1 MSSGNHGFAASHGAG
16 GSGAMRSL
24 RGPSRKPPPLM
35 DPTRE
40 RDTARILALF
50 KPYRLRLTAV
60 LVLIVVSSG
69 IAILQPFLL
78 RQALDV
84 GILQHDETVLTLTVL
99 AMIAI
104 AIFTNATSV
113 WQTYMSNVVGQ
124 RVMHDLRAAVYQ
136 RLQKMSLAFFT
147 RTRTGEVQS
156 RIANDIGGLD
166 SVVTTTATTIAQN
179 ATTVIASLV
188 AMCLLDWRLAIIS
201 LVFVPPSVWMTRR
214 VGQIRRRITT
224 EQQRRLA
231 DMSALVAESLSVS
244 GIMLGK
250 TMGRGE
256 DLAGRFTGES
266 KDIADLEVRS
276 RMAGRWMMATIQF
289 TFAVQPAIIYWLAGQ
304 SFIGSSIS
312 IGTVVAFTTLQIR
325 LLFPIQSLL
334 GVQADMQ
341 TSLALF
347 DRIFEYLDLPVDI
360 VEAEHPVELRP
371 TELLGEVRFEG
382 VSFRYGANGDE
393 SWTLRDVDLVVPAGT
408 RTAVVGETG
417 AGKTT
422 LGYLVARLY
431 EPQQGR
437 VTIDGVDVRDASLAS
452 LAATVGVVSQETY
465 LFHASVRE
473 NLRFARPD
481 ATDEQIED
489 AARTARI
496 HNLIASLPDGYD
508 TVVGERGYRFSGGEK
523 QRMAIART
531 VLRNPPV
538 LVLDEA
544 TSSLDT
550 QTEAAVQAELERLAE
565 GRTTIT
571 IAHRLSTVRDADQIV
586 VLDRGQIVERG
597 THEELMERRGAYAAL
612 VARDVTDDIVGGEF
626 IGEALVSGGRASS
639 ELLLV
644 GSLPA
649 SSTDEAFRAGAEL
662 FGDLV
667 FALPDGETGP
677 RAAWVGYERE
687 RLVRPNSDVEVV
699 EETES
704 PTGIPRHAYETPGV
718 QDPRRGGRAPLRDV
732 AADRRC
738 DRVMARVP
746 RVA

>member
-1 MSSGNHGFAASHGAG
+1 
-16 GSGAMRSL
+16 
-24 RGPSRKPPPLM
+24 
-35 DPTRE
+35 
-40 RDTARILALF
+40 
-50 KPYRLRLTAV
+50 
-60 LVLIVVSSG
+60 
-69 IAILQPFLL
+69 
-78 RQALDV
+78 
-84 GILQHDETVLTLTVL
+84 
-99 AMIAI
+99 
-104 AIFTNATSV
+104 
-113 WQTYMSNVVGQ
+113 
-124 RVMHDLRAAVYQ
+124 
-136 RLQKMSLAFFT
+136 LQKMSLAFFT

-179 ATTVIASLV
+179 ATTVIASIV

-201 LVFVPPSVWMTRR
+201 LVFVPPSVYMTRR

-250 TMGRGE
+250 TMGRGS

-266 KDIADLEVRS
+266 KGIADLEVRS
-276 RMAGRWMMATIQF
+276 RMAGRWVMATIQF

-304 SFIGSSIS
+304 TFIGTSIS
-312 IGTVVAFTTLQIR
+312 IGTVVAFTTLQVR

-371 TELLGEVRFEG
+371 SELLGEVRFEN
-382 VSFRYGANGDE
+382 VSFRYGANGDD
-393 SWTLRDVDLVVPAGT
+393 SWTLRDVELVVPAGT

-422 LGYLVARLY
+422 LGYLAARLY
-431 EPQQGR
+431 EPQEGR
-437 VTIDGVDVRDASLAS
+437 VTIDGVDVRDASLES

-473 NLRFARPD
+473 NLRFAQPD
-481 ATDEQIED
+481 ATDEEIED

-496 HNLIASLPDGYD
+496 HDLIASLPDGYD

-550 QTEAAVQAELERLAE
+550 QTEAAVQAELERLSE
-565 GRTTIT
+565 GRTTLT

-586 VLDRGQIVERG
+586 VLDRGRIVERG
-597 THEELMERRGAYAAL
+597 THDELMERRGAYAAL
-612 VARDVTDDIVGGEF
+612 VARDLTDVVDEIAGG
-626 IGEALVSGGRASS
+626 GVL
-639 ELLLV
+639 
-644 GSLPA
+644 
-649 SSTDEAFRAGAEL
+649 
-662 FGDLV
+662 
-667 FALPDGETGP
+667 GET
-677 RAAWVGYERE
+677 
-687 RLVRPNSDVEVV
+687 
-699 EETES
+699 
-704 PTGIPRHAYETPGV
+704 
-718 QDPRRGGRAPLRDV
+718 Q
-732 AADRRC
+732 
-738 DRVMARVP
+738 
-746 RVA
+746 